1 MVYALH
7 KFKQYLLGTHF
18 KMFTNHSA
26 LKYQVNEPILGVE
39 YVDDCC
45 YSKSLILKQL

>member
-7 KFKQYLLGTHF
+7 KFKHYLLGQHF
-18 KMFTNHSA
+18 KMFTNHSS
-26 LKYQVNEPILGVE
+26 LKYMVNEPILGVE

-45 YSKSLILKQL
+45 YSKSLILK